1 PTPTGIAH
9 PWAVPPAVDAPA
21 TATALAPAS
30 APDRS
35 GAMPAHAGRPLPRSQ
50 ALPAT
55 PVTDPIGEWSLEIID
70 DYAHHPT
77 EIRLTLAAARARAHG
92 RAVWAVLQPHTYSR
106 FAALLDGFAT
116 AFADADRV
124 YVTDIYAARETDDL
138 GRHPM
143 DLVTRLA
150 GPAAV
155 GYVPWPE
162 LVDRLAA
169 DVRDA
174 LDSPVPA
181 QAGGVLLLTLGAGTI
196 TTVGPRLLAAL
207 REEMPR

>member
-1 PTPTGIAH
+1 ADPSGATPAH
-9 PWAVPPAVDAPA
+9 PGAPA
-21 TATALAPAS
+21 
-30 APDRS
+30 
-35 GAMPAHAGRPLPRSQ
+35 PRSETR
-50 ALPAT
+50 PAAT
-55 PVTDPIGEWSLEIID
+55 VADPVGGQSLEIID

-77 EIRLTLAAARARAHG
+77 EIRLTLAAARSRARG

-116 AFADADRV
+116 AFTDADRV

-138 GRHPM
+138 GRHPT
-143 DLVTRLA
+143 DLVERLA

-162 LVDRLAA
+162 LVGRLAA

-174 LDSPVPA
+174 LAAADPLGGPIA
-181 QAGGVLLLTLGAGTI
+181 AAPAGGVLLLTLGAGTI

-207 REEMPR
+207 REGTPG